1 MRRGIAGLALAVAA
15 VLTAGILVPA
25 SAASWVDQEW
35 VTAPVGAVECGTPGM
50 VNSTA
55 WGRMLAGKVGTQ
67 ALDPVAAIDGITV
80 ANNEPAANSTASS
93 AAAVTN
99 LGNDAWTSS
108 LNLATLGAVN
118 LGAGVTLPLGTSAG
132 VYTQYGRATSV
143 GLSVGA
149 AGAITSNASGVA
161 SLDSPSSA
169 TPRTATVQLS
179 TLLDSTALS
188 AAGVSATQ
196 LADAQLRVGTV
207 GVLASYDSCEP
218 LWDLLAAPG
227 SALTREYLVNDL
239 ALDLTS
245 SRVTDISTAIRNSLG
260 GLETT
265 IDALDYVTTTIPG
278 ALTTALNSALS
289 LPAVSLG
296 SVDSLGVAID
306 VDLTPVQAL
315 VTGTL
320 SDGAV
325 SINLGTGAVTV
336 DLEALFGAAHASST
350 GLNGQAPN
358 TSVLTAPMI
367 TSIGTR
373 VLSLVNTFITT
384 TIANA
389 ITTAINNATVT
400 VTIGAHLNVVVTV
413 LGVPTGVSNALV
425 LNTTL
430 SGTVG
435 GFTGVAGY
443 ATPTA
448 STTVTVAPGLG
459 GLLTPLVNALLGSVL
474 STIVSAVLTNARTI
488 GATVVTPLKTLATT
502 AASTTIST
510 LTTTTIPPLVAALTG
525 VFTALNTLVDL
536 VVNGRPDVAGSVGA
550 PVTSPAAGRY
560 FETALFLG
568 VVNGSAASVASLY
581 FANASVGP
589 NALR

>member
-1 MRRGIAGLALAVAA
+1 MRRGIAALTVVLTG
-15 VLTAGILVPA
+15 VLTAALMVPA
-25 SAASWVDQEW
+25 SAAFWVDQEW
-35 VTAPVGAVECGTPGM
+35 VTTPVGAVDCGQTGM
-50 VNSTA
+50 VDATA
-55 WGRMLAGKVGTQ
+55 WGRMLTGQVGTQ
-67 ALDPVAAIDGITV
+67 SLDPVAAIDGITV
-80 ANNEPAANSTASS
+80 SNLDPATTSTASS
-93 AAAVTN
+93 AATVTN

-108 LNLATLGAVN
+108 LDLAALGVVD
-118 LGAGVTLPLGTSAG
+118 LGAGVTLPLGTSTG
-132 VYTQYGRATSV
+132 VYTQYGRATSA

-149 AGAITSNASGVA
+149 SGAITSNGSGVA

-169 TPRTATVQLS
+169 TPRTATIQLS
-179 TLLDSTALS
+179 TLLDATALS
-188 AAGVSATQ
+188 TAGVSAAQ
-196 LADAQLRVGTV
+196 LADAQLRIGTV
-207 GVLASYDSCEP
+207 GALASYDSCEP
-218 LWDLLAAPG
+218 LWDVSAPG
-227 SALTREYLVNDL
+227 SSLTREYLVNDL

-245 SRVTDISTAIRNSLG
+245 SRVTDIATAISTSIG

-265 IDALDYVTTTIPG
+265 IDALDYSTTTIPG
-278 ALTTALNSALS
+278 ALTTALNSAIN

-296 SVDSLGVAID
+296 TVDSLAVAID
-306 VDLTPVQAL
+306 VDLAPVQAL

-325 SINLGTGAVTV
+325 SINLGTGAVSV

-367 TSIGTR
+367 TEISTR
-373 VLSLVNTFITT
+373 ALSLVNTFVTT

-400 VTIGAHLNVVVTV
+400 VTIGARLNVIVSV
-413 LGVPTGVSNALV
+413 LGVPTGVPNALV

-435 GFTGVAGY
+435 GFTGVSGHSA
-443 ATPTA
+443 PTA
-448 STTVTVAPGLG
+448 STTVTVAAGLG
-459 GLLTPLVNALLGSVL
+459 GLLTPLVNALLS
-474 STIVSAVLTNARTI
+474 STLTSIVSAVLTNAAAI
-488 GATVVTPLKTLATT
+488 GTTVVTPLKTLATT
-502 AASTTIST
+502 AATTTITT
-510 LTTTTIPPLVAALTG
+510 LTTTTIPPLVASLAG

-536 VVNGRPDVAGSVGA
+536 VVNGRPDVSGSVGA
-550 PVTSPAAGRY
+550 PVTSPEVGQY
-560 FETALFLG
+560 FESALFLG
-568 VVNGSAASVASLY
+568 VANGSATSVASLY

>member
-1 MRRGIAGLALAVAA
+1 MKRRVATLAIVVAGA
-15 VLTAGILVPA
+15 LTAGILVPA
-25 SAASWVDQEW
+25 SAASWADQEW
-35 VTAPVGAVECGTPGM
+35 ATAPVGAVDCGEPGM
-50 VNSTA
+50 VNATA
-55 WGRMLAGKVGTQ
+55 WGRMLSGKVSTQ

-80 ANNEPAANSTASS
+80 TNVQPATSSTATSS
-93 AAAVTN
+93 ASVTD
-99 LGNDAWTSS
+99 LGSDAWTSS
-108 LNLATLGAVN
+108 LDLAAVGAVN
-118 LGAGVTLPLGTSAG
+118 LGAGVTLPFGTGTG
-132 VYTQYGRATSV
+132 VYTQYGRATSG

-149 AGAITSNASGVA
+149 SGAITSNASGVA

-169 TPRTATVQLS
+169 TPRTATVHLS
-179 TLLDSTALS
+179 TLLDATALS
-188 AAGVSATQ
+188 TAGVSASQ
-196 LADAQLRVGTV
+196 LADAALRVGTV
-207 GVLASYDSCEP
+207 GALASYDSCEP
-218 LWDLLAAPG
+218 LWDVSAPG

-245 SRVTDISTAIRNSLG
+245 SRVTDIASAIGTSIGSLESTIY
-260 GLETT
+260 
-265 IDALDYVTTTIPG
+265 ALDYVTTTIPS
-278 ALTTALNSALS
+278 ALTSALNSAIN

-296 SVDSLGVAID
+296 TVDSVAVAID

-325 SINLGTGAVTV
+325 SINLGTGAVTI

-350 GLNGQAPN
+350 GLNGQSPN

-367 TSIGTR
+367 SSIATR
-373 VLSLVNTFITT
+373 VLSLVNTFATT

-389 ITTAINNATVT
+389 LTTAINNATVT
-400 VTIGAHLNVVVTV
+400 VTIGAHLNVVVSV
-413 LGVPTGVSNALV
+413 LGSPTTVANALV

-435 GFTGVAGY
+435 GFTGVSGY
-443 ATPTA
+443 AAPTA

-459 GLLTPLVNALLGSVL
+459 GLLTPLVNTLLSSTLSSIVAAVL
-474 STIVSAVLTNARTI
+474 SNAAAI
-488 GATVVTPLKTLATT
+488 GTTVVTPLKTVATT
-502 AASTTIST
+502 AATTAITT
-510 LTTTTIPPLVAALTG
+510 LTTSTIPPLVTSLTG

-536 VVNGRPDVAGSVGA
+536 VVNGRPDVSGSVGA
-550 PVTSPAAGRY
+550 PVTSPATGQY

-568 VVNGSAASVASLY
+568 VVNGASTSVASLY